1 MNQKEEITQ
10 LTEGDA
16 KELGRRIFDTY
27 DTNKSRVIE
36 DKEIAT
42 MMREIYTYHF
52 PYKALQ

>member
-52 PYKALQ
+52 PYKAL